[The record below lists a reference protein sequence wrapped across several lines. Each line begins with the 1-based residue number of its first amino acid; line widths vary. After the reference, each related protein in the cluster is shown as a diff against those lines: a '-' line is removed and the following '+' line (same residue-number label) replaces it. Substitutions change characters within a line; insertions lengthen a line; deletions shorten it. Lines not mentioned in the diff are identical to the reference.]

1 MLTNLRIVSYEFF
14 IWHCSTNFVLSS
26 GHDPAQCAVCQSDG
40 SNPPFHVPFDI
51 SLDGLH
57 HIVGKKLGCFPG
69 HVLL

>member
-1 MLTNLRIVSYEFF
+1 M
-14 IWHCSTNFVLSS
+14 NFVYGIAQLILSCLV
-26 GHDPAQCAVCQSDG
+26 AMILCAVCQSDG
-40 SNPPFHVPFDI
+40 SNSPFHVPFDI